1 MKKSKNNE
9 EEAPVEETSLTEKDN
24 IPVQEQLL
32 KAFIKAISV
41 SDRSFQ
47 DCISEDKDLFKLLND
62 NYEVA
67 KNISSN
73 ENIFSFYFI
82 SELNQ
87 IIANSLNKN
96 HDYNINGYGVL
107 LSKGYYGILKKEFSQ
122 NYNNKNLDEIR
133 WIYSG
138 LLYIDNTFSMLS
150 NTSSITYNNANANIK
165 SKIDL
170 IDDSLK
176 SFKNVNDK
184 LSDLEEKVNSFKT
197 TVDNYDKEQIKRE
210 SDRDKKAIELN
221 IAIVGIFVA
230 IVSVLF
236 GGTSFLNSTIS
247 NLDVKAQ
254 KLCILIGI
262 VGLILFDSV
271 FALFYFIS
279 RLIDKPIIN
288 KIECPTYSPKCY
300 ENKKSVKFL
309 FRQIKHKVYITY
321 QKAKVVFWVNFVLMD
336 AIIFM
341 SILYLLT
348 NNGVWV
354 SQASNGISI
363 WNFAAAL
370 VVPIVLLCVCFKC
383 TLPCKDCFK
392 FNQRK

>member
-62 NYEVA
+62 NYELA

-122 NYNNKNLDEIR
+122 NYNNKNLDEIK

-170 IDDSLK
+170 IDNSLN

-184 LSDLEEKVNSFKT
+184 LSGLEEKVNSFKT

-309 FRQIKHKVYITY
+309 FRQIKHRVYITY

-354 SQASNGISI
+354 SQTSNGISI
-363 WNFAAAL
+363 WNCAAAL

-392 FNQRK
+392 FNHRK

>member
-47 DCISEDKDLFKLLND
+47 DCINEDKDLFKLLND
-62 NYEVA
+62 NYEMA

-122 NYNNKNLDEIR
+122 NYNNKNLDEIK

-254 KLCILIGI
+254 KLCILVGI

-309 FRQIKHKVYITY
+309 FRQIKHRVYITY

-348 NNGVWV
+348 NNGIWV
-354 SQASNGISI
+354 SQTSNGISI

-370 VVPIVLLCVCFKC
+370 VIPIVLLCVCFKC
-383 TLPCKDCFK
+383 TLPCNDCFK

>member
-9 EEAPVEETSLTEKDN
+9 EEAPVEETSFTEKDN

-47 DCISEDKDLFKLLND
+47 DCINEDKDLFKLLND
-62 NYEVA
+62 NYEMA

-122 NYNNKNLDEIR
+122 NYNNKNLDEIK

-288 KIECPTYSPKCY
+288 KIECPTYNPKCY

-309 FRQIKHKVYITY
+309 FRQIKHRVYITY

-354 SQASNGISI
+354 SQTSNGISI
-363 WNFAAAL
+363 WNCAVAL

-392 FNQRK
+392 FNQKK

>member
-122 NYNNKNLDEIR
+122 NYNNKNLDEIK

-309 FRQIKHKVYITY
+309 FRQIKHRVYITY

-354 SQASNGISI
+354 SQTSNGISI
-363 WNFAAAL
+363 WNCAVAL

-392 FNQRK
+392 FNQKK

>member
-24 IPVQEQLL
+24 IPIQEQLL

-122 NYNNKNLDEIR
+122 NYNNKNLDEIK

-197 TVDNYDKEQIKRE
+197 TIDNYDKKQIKRE

-309 FRQIKHKVYITY
+309 FRQIKHRVYITY

-354 SQASNGISI
+354 SQTSNGISI

-392 FNQRK
+392 FNQKK

>member
-47 DCISEDKDLFKLLND
+47 DCINEDKDLFKLLND
-62 NYEVA
+62 NYEMA

-122 NYNNKNLDEIR
+122 NYNNKNLDEIK

-271 FALFYFIS
+271 FALFYFFHGLSINLL
-279 RLIDKPIIN
+279 LIKSSALHIIRSVTKIKNPLNFYLDK
-288 KIECPTYSPKCY
+288 
-300 ENKKSVKFL
+300 
-309 FRQIKHKVYITY
+309 
-321 QKAKVVFWVNFVLMD
+321 
-336 AIIFM
+336 
-341 SILYLLT
+341 
-348 NNGVWV
+348 
-354 SQASNGISI
+354 
-363 WNFAAAL
+363 
-370 VVPIVLLCVCFKC
+370 
-383 TLPCKDCFK
+383 
-392 FNQRK
+392 

>member
-9 EEAPVEETSLTEKDN
+9 EEAPAEETSLTEKDN

-47 DCISEDKDLFKLLND
+47 DCIREDQDLFKLLDD
-62 NYEVA
+62 NYDLA

-82 SELNQ
+82 GELNQ
-87 IIANSLNKN
+87 IIANNLNKN
-96 HDYNINGYGVL
+96 HDYNIDGYGVL
-107 LSKGYYGILKKEFSQ
+107 LSKGYYNILRKEFSQ
-122 NYNNKNLDEIR
+122 NYHNRDLDEIK
-133 WIYSG
+133 WVYSG

-176 SFKNVNDK
+176 SFQNVNGK
-184 LSDLEEKVNSFKT
+184 LSGLEEKVNSFKT

-221 IAIVGIFVA
+221 IAIVEIFVA

-262 VGLILFDSV
+262 VGLILFDSI
-271 FALFYFIS
+271 FALFYFTS

-300 ENKKSVKFL
+300 ENKKCVKFL
-309 FRQIKHKVYITY
+309 FRQIKCRVYITY

-354 SQASNGISI
+354 SQTSNGISI

>member
-1 MKKSKNNE
+1 
-9 EEAPVEETSLTEKDN
+9 
-24 IPVQEQLL
+24 
-32 KAFIKAISV
+32 
-41 SDRSFQ
+41 
-47 DCISEDKDLFKLLND
+47 
-62 NYEVA
+62 
-67 KNISSN
+67 
-73 ENIFSFYFI
+73 
-82 SELNQ
+82 
-87 IIANSLNKN
+87 
-96 HDYNINGYGVL
+96 
-107 LSKGYYGILKKEFSQ
+107 
-122 NYNNKNLDEIR
+122 
-133 WIYSG
+133 
-138 LLYIDNTFSMLS
+138 MLS

-197 TVDNYDKEQIKRE
+197 TEDNYDKEQIKRE

-309 FRQIKHKVYITY
+309 FRQIKHRVYITY

-392 FNQRK
+392 FNQKK